1 MPNGDLMKDI
11 AIIELFGQGT
21 YLLYNYCQRAGEL
34 VAEKGYNII
43 HCDDLSRLAHVAEE
57 VKADFIL
64 INSDDKDPVD
74 YYNFLSSLNAPTI
87 KNVFIDCVIRKD
99 SCESFLN
106 HINTS
111 QEHSYYLDINFPLQC
126 FGHTEEP
133 DIFCSLKVVLSQ
145 GNGDADRKI
154 AITESI
160 RENVFAVL
168 PYIRPGDNVLIISN
182 EYECIKH
189 ILSAQTKSSYI
200 DVCLFDDLSNISL
213 KDKGYHFIFIESN
226 EINNEGELSALIQSV
241 LLPAGRCVI
250 SCFNKN
256 IAFLLHKLEIEPEV
270 YFDRLTGSLNMHIHQ
285 GEEIDNTCVMC
296 MFMKNPIS
304 NTPFAYEETIYGY
317 SSPPENLLAFARDY
331 TNPWL
336 LRGIVEFPFRNRSE
350 YHLERVS
357 KQVLSIYDKLSPDY
371 AAALAV
377 LGYQALQRSNKT
389 EDIISEIS
397 SYCSAL
403 EKINKPSPHQIRWYI
418 SLSTLAGLFF
428 NKKNKKILSLK
439 HFSNAANI
447 NTDRFSPSIGTKTL
461 QSLYYQTII
470 LLSLGRTS
478 CANITVERGLRRGI
492 RLLYQRPEELI
503 GKISHPFNFVM
514 FIYHDIIDWLIKLIN
529 VKNAIYIKK
538 YNLINKDNAN
548 AWSTLLHD
556 RMNGINGL
564 SQMVAERDKAIYSQ
578 KSLIDERDKTINS
591 QNSLIDERDE
601 IINSQKILID
611 ERDETIASQK
621 IMIDERDNTIFSQK
635 AMIDERDDTI
645 SSQKRII
652 DEQNEVIS
660 SQKFIIERRD
670 DAMLSQKA
678 MIDERDNTILS
689 QKAMIDERDNTISF
703 QGKLIDERDGTI
715 LSQKALIDGRDDAI
729 LSQKVLID
737 ERDDTISF
745 QGKLINERDDTIF
758 SQKALI
764 DGRDDAI
771 SSQKIMIDERDSTI
785 TQQIT
790 LINQMDVELSQIK
803 SEFDQHKI
811 KLRRINKIPLIGLL
825 FRFLNK

>member
-1 MPNGDLMKDI
+1 MKDI
-11 AIIELFGQGT
+11 AIVELFGQGT

-34 VAEKGYNII
+34 VAEKGYNVI
-43 HCDDLSRLAHVAEE
+43 HCDDLSQLAHVAGEI
-57 VKADFIL
+57 KADFIL
-64 INSDDKDPVD
+64 INNEDNESVD
-74 YYNFLSSLNAPTI
+74 YYDFLSSLSSSTI
-87 KNVFIDCVIRKD
+87 KNIFIDCVMKKD

-106 HINTS
+106 YIKTS
-111 QEHSYYLDINFPLQC
+111 QEHNYHLNINFPLQY
-126 FGHTEEP
+126 FGRAEEP
-133 DIFCSLKVVLSQ
+133 EILCSLKVVLSQ
-145 GNGDADRKI
+145 DNGSADSKI
-154 AITESI
+154 AITESV

-168 PYIRPGDNVLIISN
+168 PYIRPGDQVLIISN
-182 EYECIKH
+182 EHESIKN
-189 ILSAQTKSSYI
+189 IFSTQTKSSSI
-200 DVCLFDDLSNISL
+200 DVCLFEDLSKISL
-213 KDKGYHFIFIESN
+213 KDKGYHFIFIDSN
-226 EINNEGELSALIQSV
+226 EINKDEELSVLIQSV

-256 IAFLLHKLEIEPEV
+256 IAFLLQQLEIEPEV
-270 YFDRLTGSLNMHIHQ
+270 YFDRLTDSLNMHIHQ

-296 MFMKNPIS
+296 MFMKSPVS

-377 LGYQALQRSNKT
+377 LGYQALQRSDNT
-389 EDIISEIS
+389 EDIISKIS

-403 EKINKPSPHQIRWYI
+403 EKINNPSPHQTRWYI

-470 LLSLGRTS
+470 LLSLGKTS
-478 CANITVERGLRRGI
+478 CADITVERGLRRGI

-503 GKISHPFNFVM
+503 GKISQPFNFVM

-529 VKNAIYIKK
+529 VKNAICTKK

-556 RMNGINGL
+556 RMNGINSL

-578 KSLIDERDKTINS
+578 KTLIDERDETISSQKLLIDERDKTI
-591 QNSLIDERDE
+591 
-601 IINSQKILID
+601 
-611 ERDETIASQK
+611 ASQK
-621 IMIDERDNTIFSQK
+621 I
-635 AMIDERDDTI
+635 
-645 SSQKRII
+645 
-652 DEQNEVIS
+652 
-660 SQKFIIERRD
+660 
-670 DAMLSQKA
+670 

-689 QKAMIDERDNTISF
+689 QKAMIDERDNTI
-703 QGKLIDERDGTI
+703 
-715 LSQKALIDGRDDAI
+715 LSQKIIIDEQSELISSQKFIIDHRDDAI
-729 LSQKVLID
+729 LSQKVIINHRDDAISSQKVLIDERDNTISFQEKLID
-737 ERDDTISF
+737 ERDDTI
-745 QGKLINERDDTIF
+745 L

-771 SSQKIMIDERDSTI
+771 SSQKTMIDERDATI
-785 TQQIT
+785 TQQST
-790 LINQMDVELSQIK
+790 LINQMDIELSQIK
-803 SEFDQHKI
+803 SEFEQYKI
-811 KLRRINKIPLIGLL
+811 KLRRVSKIPLIGLL